1 MPVKHSKHRKNHKS
15 LAKSLLP
22 QQPAPMMINQLSEM
36 QPFETTPSATPLK
49 LQPFAPMPPPSN
61 AANDTSSM
69 FADY

>member
-1 MPVKHSKHRKNHKS
+1 
-15 LAKSLLP
+15 
-22 QQPAPMMINQLSEM
+22 M

-69 FADY
+69 FADYQKVNKFFDKDKFLNWFDKNVYKGVLNG